1 MRKKEKEKRKKK
13 KRVVSEHVRMRW
25 VGRRERIATAES
37 TGVQPRGHGVQWTP
51 SEYKEGEP
59 LFFLGVL
66 D

>member
-1 MRKKEKEKRKKK
+1 
-13 KRVVSEHVRMRW
+13 MRW

-66 D
+66 DWTRRCLDHNCFERARGSIE